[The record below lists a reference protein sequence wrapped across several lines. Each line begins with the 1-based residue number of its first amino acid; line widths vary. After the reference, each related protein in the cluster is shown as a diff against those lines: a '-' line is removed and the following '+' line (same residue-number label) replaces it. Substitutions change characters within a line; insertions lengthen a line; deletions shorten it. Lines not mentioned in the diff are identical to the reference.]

1 MTWNAGGYGQIPFS
15 GIAAGSW
22 NAGGYSQ
29 AAYGGLPTTGWNA
42 GGYGQAPFDATPPSV
57 PRKTG
62 GGSVIT
68 PPWNW
73 VPFTPVHPRR
83 ARRRRHEEIVLL

>member
-1 MTWNAGGYGQIPFS
+1 MTWNTGGFGQIPF
-15 GIAAGSW
+15 GGMAAGSW
-22 NAGGYSQ
+22 NAGGY
-29 AAYGGLPTTGWNA
+29 GLT
-42 GGYGQAPFDATPPSV
+42 PFDASPLPIEPPV
-57 PRKTG
+57 PEPVAPIAIG

-68 PPWNW
+68 PPWHW